1 MRLVLR
7 AGLAALMI
15 ATATLGSE
23 SASGQA
29 GTLDPIFGD
38 NGTTITSFGATGV
51 GIVDALELRSDSK
64 FLVLVVS
71 GVNEVARYT
80 ASGALDAQRRTG
92 HHFWQRRDRGQ

>member
-51 GIVDALELRSDSK
+51 GVVDALELQGAK
-64 FLVLVVS
+64 ILVLVVS
-71 GVNEVARYT
+71 GVSEVVRYT